1 MRMSMGLNF
10 GERDHY
16 RNAELKGFVFEV
28 IASNLTK
35 EQEDQLMAAFAE
47 E

>member
-1 MRMSMGLNF
+1 MTTYGPMNF
-10 GERDHY
+10 LALDF
-16 RNAELKGFVFEV
+16 KGFDFEI

-35 EQEDQLMAAFAE
+35 EQEEQLRAAFAE

>member
-1 MRMSMGLNF
+1 MTSDAVQDKVSQAFKGTKF
-10 GERDHY
+10 
-16 RNAELKGFVFEV
+16 EL

-35 EQEDQLMAAFAE
+35 EQEASLRAAFAE

>member
-1 MRMSMGLNF
+1 MTADAVQDKVF
-10 GERDHY
+10 D
-16 RNAELKGFVFEV
+16 ELKGSEFEL

-35 EQEDQLMAAFAE
+35 EQEEALKAAFAE